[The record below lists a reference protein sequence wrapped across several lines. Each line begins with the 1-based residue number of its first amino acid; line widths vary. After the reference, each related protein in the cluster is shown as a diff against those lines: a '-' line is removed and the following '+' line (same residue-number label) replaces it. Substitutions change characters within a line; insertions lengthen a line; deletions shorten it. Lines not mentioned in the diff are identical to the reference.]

1 MLFIVRLSVFLTASG
16 QLYLQVPVHDA
27 QLVEVL
33 DCLQKLL
40 YDTAGIPLSVTPL
53 LQNTVQQLASCNT
66 VVTSHQLHC
75 KI

>member
-1 MLFIVRLSVFLTASG
+1 MLLIVFLTASE

-33 DCLQKLL
+33 DCLQNLL
-40 YDTAGIPLSVTPL
+40 NDTAGIPLSVTAL

-66 VVTSHQLHC
+66 VVTSLQLHC